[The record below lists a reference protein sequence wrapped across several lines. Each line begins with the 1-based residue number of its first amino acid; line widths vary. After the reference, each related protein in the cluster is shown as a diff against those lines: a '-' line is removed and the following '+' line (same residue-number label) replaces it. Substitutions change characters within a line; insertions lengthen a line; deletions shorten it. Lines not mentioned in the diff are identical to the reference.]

1 MNKSI
6 GLNTIRVEGI
16 INMSMREININEM
29 FDLMSKF
36 QGKQIEVDLSPIQAS
51 NTYHWFKAELL
62 RDMIVFS
69 DMDNNTPQM
78 LKFYSEDVIEID
90 YVEGEN
96 VFQSVFTINMIDG
109 TQIQICVYEE
119 PVRCFRCGLI
129 LNEGRRNTVWEVNS
143 SGGYGSHFDSERVC
157 VKICDDC
164 IYEFIY
170 GEKFVGLEGCLDGSC
185 EGLEV
190 ELKVLH

>member
-1 MNKSI
+1 
-6 GLNTIRVEGI
+6 
-16 INMSMREININEM
+16 MREVTVQQMLGLIS
-29 FDLMSKF
+29 LSF
-36 QGKQIEVDLSPIQAS
+36 QGKQIEVDLSPIQSS

-69 DMDNNTPQM
+69 DMDNNHPQE
-78 LKFYSEDVIEID
+78 LRFYSEDVIEID

-96 VFQSVFTINMIDG
+96 VFQSVFTINMKDN

-119 PVRCFRCGLI
+119 PVRCFRCQKI
-129 LNEGRRNTVWEVNS
+129 VNLNLRENVWEVNS

-157 VKICDDC
+157 IKVCDDC
-164 IYEFIY
+164 MYEFIY
-170 GEKFVGLEGCLDGSC
+170 GEKLVDLEVCLDGSC